1 MLPNATS
8 CSSQFVDLST
18 QYEEDDR
25 CRHHWRFSTKI
36 LVPHK
41 GLQSLHLEL
50 CHDTLPIIGTISME
64 WTRFLFPTIADRKMK
79 AYNNAFD
86 ASLDSVITWF
96 DIAEVYGSR
105 NFLQD
110 FKSEFNIYEDVMLQ
124 KIKDS
129 CSLLLHIHLLLVELF
144 FVRGFLLLKPADW
157 DDDKDDVLKTGLHQG
172 DSVSALIVT
181 HTDYV
186 GLDPI

>member
-105 NFLQD
+105 
-110 FKSEFNIYEDVMLQ
+110 
-124 KIKDS
+124 
-129 CSLLLHIHLLLVELF
+129 
-144 FVRGFLLLKPADW
+144 PADW